1 MRASRSS
8 ELRSRLGP
16 MAKIMGEV
24 ELTGME
30 ERRQWW
36 QVPLTVIW

>member
-1 MRASRSS
+1 MP
-8 ELRSRLGP
+8 GP

-24 ELTGME
+24 EVTGVE
-30 ERRQWW
+30 EDRQLW